1 MSTANPFLVSVH
13 ALRRDPGAPKHEHR
27 AGRLPGLR
35 VSGSS
40 VPDDAEV
47 TIDATLEHAD
57 GGIVVT
63 ATVDAPWVGDCR
75 RCLEPAHG
83 TVQGEMR
90 ELYERGSD
98 GEETY
103 PYEGDQLDLAPL
115 ARDAV
120 LLELPQAPLCQED
133 CQGLCPE
140 CGANRNEG
148 DCGHADVP
156 TDPRWAALE
165 ALRTQDS

>member
-1 MSTANPFLVSVH
+1 MAPNPFAVNVH
-13 ALRRDPGAPKHEHR
+13 NLRRDVGARVHEQR
-27 AGRLPGLR
+27 WGRLPGLR
-35 VSGSS
+35 VSGSA

-47 TIDATLEHAD
+47 TVDATLESVH

-63 ATVDAPWVGDCR
+63 ATVEAPWEGDCR
-75 RCLEPAHG
+75 RCLEGARGTAH
-83 TVQGEMR
+83 GEMR
-90 ELYERGSD
+90 ELYEQDSD

-103 PYEGDQLDLAPL
+103 RLAGDQLDLAPL

-148 DCGHADVP
+148 DCGHATVP
-156 TDPRWAALE
+156 TDPRWAALD
-165 ALRTQDS
+165 ALRTNES